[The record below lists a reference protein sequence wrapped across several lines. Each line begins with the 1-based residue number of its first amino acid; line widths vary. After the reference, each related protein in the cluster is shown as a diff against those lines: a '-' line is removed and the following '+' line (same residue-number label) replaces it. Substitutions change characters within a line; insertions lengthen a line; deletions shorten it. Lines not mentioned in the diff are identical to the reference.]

1 MTQGVSPPTNQFDPG
16 DRWVPVDRRWL
27 GLDRATLLP
36 AVVVLAF
43 AFVLA
48 AVLPAV
54 NSAVEYDD
62 TVTAGDVMEIAGG
75 VTFEPATDWGITS
88 GVGGGGPP
96 PARGDTASA
105 TVEADDVSLTVR
117 TGAFSGDARAL
128 LEQIRDTTTALDDS
142 IHIDGTP
149 TPVTT
154 DSGEHGYVARY
165 AGPRFSGVL
174 AAFVED
180 GRGVQVVATGPPDTD
195 QSRAEE
201 ISRMITSIDRDR
213 EES

>member
-1 MTQGVSPPTNQFDPG
+1 MTQGVSPPTDQFDPG

-48 AVLPAV
+48 TVLPAV
-54 NSAVEYDD
+54 NGAVEYDD
-62 TVTAGDVMEIAGG
+62 TVVAGDVMEVAGG
-75 VTFEPATDWGITS
+75 VTFEPATGWGITS
-88 GVGGGGPP
+88 GVRVGDR
-96 PARGDTASA
+96 PATGSYPASA

-128 LEQIRDTTTALDDS
+128 LEQIRDTTTALDDNV
-142 IHIDGTP
+142 HIDGTP

-165 AGPRFSGVL
+165 AGPQFSGVI

-201 ISRMITSIDRDR
+201 ISRMITSIDRGK